1 MRCDQPFP
9 QPRGGQT
16 ALAGRS
22 PSRLKAQVCVD
33 HTRSVC
39 ETSPAQKA
47 MPPVI
52 LNVGLPSTKAPPGA
66 SVQPKG
72 SLNFV
77 AARTRKVSG
86 RETSGKKGQF
96 SEVSKGVIQNDI
108 CEFESSHPRQP
119 VRSQTAIFPQTALR
133 RFEKFPKTTVEPVG
147 RVLQFGRRYPRSQR
161 EAAFL
166 AASMRHAPP

>member
-1 MRCDQPFP
+1 MPFSVEFERP
-9 QPRGGQT
+9 VVSAMTRMNPSLGRSKNRSQS
-16 ALAGRS
+16 AHFLAGS
-22 PSRLKAQVCVD
+22 PNRLKAQVSAD

-86 RETSGKKGQF
+86 REAFRKEGTISRDFKG
-96 SEVSKGVIQNDI
+96 SYSK
-108 CEFESSHPRQP
+108 
-119 VRSQTAIFPQTALR
+119 
-133 RFEKFPKTTVEPVG
+133 
-147 RVLQFGRRYPRSQR
+147 
-161 EAAFL
+161 
-166 AASMRHAPP
+166 